1 VSHIHFIGVM
11 KCHHVQYTCI
21 AVVDS
26 VLLVTGVVDSV
37 LLVTG
42 VVDSVLLVTGV
53 VDSVIIVCFLV

>member
-1 VSHIHFIGVM
+1 MSHIHFIGVM

-37 LLVTG
+37 
-42 VVDSVLLVTGV
+42 
-53 VDSVIIVCFLV
+53 IIVCFLV